1 MGKVEMEEHEMSM
14 SMSIPHNIWVDPS
27 EDEDE
32 PDENRHV
39 CRTCARFIALDKGDR
54 YTLRCLHLR
63 SDDLEAVMEGAGICA
78 GVDDEEER
86 DPVLVLAEDDTCGEW
101 EGQ

>member
-1 MGKVEMEEHEMSM
+1 VGKVGRKEHEMSI
-14 SMSIPHNIWVDPS
+14 SMSIP
-27 EDEDE
+27 
-32 PDENRHV
+32 HV

-63 SDDLEAVMEGAGICA
+63 YDDLEAIMSALGICA
-78 GVDDEEER
+78 GVDDDEER

>member
-1 MGKVEMEEHEMSM
+1 MSI
-14 SMSIPHNIWVDPS
+14 SMSIPHNLWVDPS
-27 EDEDE
+27 EDE
-32 PDENRHV
+32 PDENRHI

-63 SDDLEAVMEGAGICA
+63 YDDMEAIMSCLGICA

-86 DPVLVLAEDDTCGEW
+86 DPVLVLADDDTCGEW

>member
-1 MGKVEMEEHEMSM
+1 MGKVGREEYEMSI
-14 SMSIPHNIWVDPS
+14 SMSIPHNLWVDPS
-27 EDEDE
+27 EDE
-32 PDENRHV
+32 PDENRHI

-63 SDDLEAVMEGAGICA
+63 YDDMEAIMSCLGICA

-86 DPVLVLAEDDTCGEW
+86 DPVLVLADDDTCGEW

>member
-1 MGKVEMEEHEMSM
+1 MGKVGREEYEMSI
-14 SMSIPHNIWVDPS
+14 SMSIPHNLWVDPS
-27 EDEDE
+27 EDEPDE
-32 PDENRHV
+32 PRHI

-63 SDDLEAVMEGAGICA
+63 YDDLEAIMSGVGICA
-78 GVDDEEER
+78 GVDEEEER

-101 EGQ
+101 DGQ